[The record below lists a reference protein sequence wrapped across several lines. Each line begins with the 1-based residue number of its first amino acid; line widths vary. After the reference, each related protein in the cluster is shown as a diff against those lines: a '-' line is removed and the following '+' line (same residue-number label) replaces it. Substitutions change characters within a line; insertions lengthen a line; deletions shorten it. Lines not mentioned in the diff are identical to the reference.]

1 MGYAAIPYILA
12 AASAGVQYQTQRSA
26 AKKQEATLAQ
36 QIRQNAGRQKE
47 ASTAIDAA
55 MQQRASEDAGQTR
68 KATAE
73 QYLHQVR
80 AAQGNA
86 TSGLNQGGNVS
97 EAYRQSAQDAA
108 LGIGD
113 TAERTAELMA
123 RIDAPALQRQREGQQ
138 TGQLGIDLNDLAQRG
153 RGQDFLHQLRLAR
166 IQPNPWGQL
175 VATGLGIAAGY
186 GQQAGWGQDS
196 LASIRGKALLDA
208 DMAAKSQQLGRSLWS
223 KPVW

>member
-1 MGYAAIPYILA
+1 MGVAAIPYVLA

-26 AKKQEATLAQ
+26 AKKQDATLAQ
-36 QIRQNAGRQKE
+36 QIHQNAGRQKA

-55 MQQRASEDAGQTR
+55 MQKRATQDAGETR
-68 KATAE
+68 KASAD
-73 QYLHQVR
+73 QYLQQVR
-80 AAQGNA
+80 AAQGHA

-97 EAYRQSAQDAA
+97 DAYRQSAQDAA

-113 TAERTAELMA
+113 YGERTAELMA

-138 TGQLGIDLNDLAQRG
+138 TGQLGIDLNDLAQQG

-175 VATGLGIAAGY
+175 ASAGLGIAAGY
-186 GQQAGWGQDS
+186 GQQAGWGQEP
-196 LASIRGKALLDA
+196 LANIRGKALLDA
-208 DMAAKSQQLGRSLWS
+208 DMAAKSQHLNRRIWGG
-223 KPVW
+223 

>member
-1 MGYAAIPYILA
+1 MGVAAIPYILA

-26 AKKQEATLAQ
+26 AKQQDATLAQ

-55 MQQRASEDAGQTR
+55 MQKRSSEDAGETR
-68 KATAE
+68 KATTD
-73 QYLHQVR
+73 QYLQQVR
-80 AAQGNA
+80 AAQGQA
-86 TSGLNQGGNVS
+86 TNGLNQGGNVS

-113 TAERTAELMA
+113 TAERTAELMG

-138 TGQLGIDLNDLAQRG
+138 TGQLGIDLNDLAQQG

-175 VATGLGIAAGY
+175 ASAGLGIAAGY
-186 GQQAGWGQDS
+186 GQQSGWGQEP
-196 LASIRGKALLDA
+196 LANIRGKALLDA
-208 DMAAKSQQLGRSLWS
+208 DMAAKSQHLNRRIWGA
-223 KPVW
+223 